1 MTTKSIDDREL
12 LRAFL
17 QTLQPPLG
25 RLRKYTREKDPNMR
39 DFLIVVR
46 ACVIPIQMFIEK
58 HLGEAK
64 TAE

>member
-25 RLRKYTREKDPNMR
+25 RLRTYTREKDPNMR

-46 ACVIPIQMFIEK
+46 ACLIPILMFTEK
-58 HLGEAK
+58 HLEETK
-64 TAE
+64 NAE

>member
-1 MTTKSIDDREL
+1 MGTNDTEL

>member
-39 DFLIVVR
+39 DFLMLVR
-46 ACVIPIQMFIEK
+46 ACLIPILIFVEK
-58 HLGEAK
+58 HLEQEAG
-64 TAE
+64 

>member
-25 RLRKYTREKDPNMR
+25 RLRQYTREKDPNMR

-46 ACVIPIQMFIEK
+46 ACLISIQLFIDK
-58 HLGEAK
+58 HLEEAK
-64 TAE
+64 NAG